1 MANMWIENVYIF
13 SSSFAV
19 SLEFV
24 CALSIESI
32 FVARSENAN
41 CGFAL
46 SASLSFSLY
55 HPVFLTVAI
64 LVVQSR
70 ISLLFVCISSDVYAI
85 FCTK

>member
-46 SASLSFSLY
+46 SASLSLY